1 MELGAFELAIGG
13 LMALLALFILADSFQ
28 VALRTD
34 RVMWGADSPVVLDG
48 AQYLGLIWD
57 ASRDLI
63 VHNPFDAQPDTG
75 PGVLHPGWVATGLL
89 HALGLPASLALLA
102 FKPVAFVAVFLG
114 AHLYTRRLFGNRFQ
128 RRVAL
133 VLALLLLSPVAAG
146 ILLGALSGG
155 GIGWLGSDT
164 RQLLSMSRELYPL
177 AQLWG
182 YPWASIAIGLMPL
195 SLLAYE
201 RARRPDARRGWLV
214 AAAGGAALVAWL
226 HPWQGLTLLTTV
238 IAAEIVRRHRPPL
251 RVLARRLVP
260 FVVLGAAPIGYLAVL
275 THVDEQSRRLSV
287 LLDGGFW
294 RPEVIAAA
302 LLPVLLPALLAYRVP
317 ARDFQER
324 AVRWWPALALFVYA
338 QPAGTFRNHAIEGL
352 ALPLAVLTVTGCAAV
367 DWGSIATALS
377 RARTRRA
384 LALGG
389 VTLMCLPG
397 LAAHLWIDH
406 RSVTS
411 TTVPPL
417 LEHGE
422 DRALRE
428 LRTDPRPGSVLA
440 PVPIAVLVPGL
451 AHREVWSSGLAWSP
465 HWRLRAVAVRDLF
478 AGRLAPD
485 KARALVRRSGAAFLL
500 ADCRSGGADLRPVL
514 GPLVR
519 ETREF
524 GCARIYELAPSVA
537 ASASAGRSGSGGAS
551 ASGPPYS
558 GQLPSSAWASATR

>member
-1 MELGAFELAIGG
+1 LGLGGFELAVGG
-13 LMALLALFILADSFQ
+13 VLALLSLFMLADSLQ

-34 RVMWGADSPVVLDG
+34 RVMWGADNPVVGDT
-48 AQYLGLIWD
+48 AQYLALVWD
-57 ASRDLI
+57 ASRDLV
-63 VHNPFDAQPDTG
+63 VHNPFDARPDIG

-114 AHLYTRRLFGNRFQ
+114 AHLYTRRLFADRFQ

-133 VLALLLLSPVAAG
+133 VLALLMLSPVAAG
-146 ILLGALSGG
+146 ILLGALAGG

-182 YPWASIAIGLMPL
+182 YPWAAIAIGLMPL

-201 RARRPDARRGWLV
+201 RARRPAARRGWLV
-214 AAAGGAALVAWL
+214 AAAGGAALASWL

-238 IAAEIVRRHRPPL
+238 LAAEIVRRRRPPL

-260 FVVLGAAPIGYLAVL
+260 FVFVGAAPVAYLAVL
-275 THVDEQSRRLSV
+275 THVDEQSRRLSA

-294 RPEVIAAA
+294 RPQVIAAA

-367 DWGSIATALS
+367 DWGRVATALR

-411 TTVPPL
+411 TTAPPL

-422 DRALRE
+422 QKALRE

-440 PVPIAVLVPGL
+440 PVSIAVLVPGL
-451 AHREVWSSGLAWSP
+451 AHREVWSSGFAWTP
-465 HWRLRAVAVRDLF
+465 HWRLRALAVGDLF
-478 AGRLAPD
+478 AGKLGPD
-485 KARALVRRSGAAFLL
+485 EARALVRRSGTSFLL
-500 ADCRSGGADLRPVL
+500 ADCRSGGADLRPIL

-519 ETREF
+519 ETREL

-537 ASASAGRSGSGGAS
+537 ASAWAGAVASRGAS
-551 ASGPPYS
+551 ASRGPGS
-558 GQLPSSAWASATR
+558 GQLPNRAWASAPR